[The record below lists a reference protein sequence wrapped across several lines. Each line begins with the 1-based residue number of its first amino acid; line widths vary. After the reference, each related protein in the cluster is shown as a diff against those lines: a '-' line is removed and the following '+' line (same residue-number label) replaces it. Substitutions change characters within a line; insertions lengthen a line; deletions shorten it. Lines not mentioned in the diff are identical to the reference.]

1 MKSPNLAQSKN
12 LAPTLELVGLA
23 AILLSLTFVVLELRA
38 NNVQARGAAFQALG
52 IATAEWHQD
61 FDDRMNRL
69 FDQAGDVDLIKQWS
83 YSDWLAVERMV
94 RSDVRLL
101 ETALLQVHEGL
112 LDESALAQLGF
123 SYFENWLSIPAVAC
137 IWPRISE
144 GFGRVGPLVISRME
158 TGTPPD
164 QRATCPVDLGAL
176 RKESYGG
183 LQPEAKE

>member
-12 LAPTLELVGLA
+12 LAQTLELVGLA
-23 AILLSLTFVVLELRA
+23 AILLSLIFVVLELRLS
-38 NNVQARGAAFQALG
+38 NVQARAGAFQALG
-52 IATAEWHQD
+52 IATAEWHQA

-69 FDQAGDVDLIKQWS
+69 FDQGGDVELLKQWT
-83 YSDWLAVERMV
+83 YSDWLAVERML
-94 RSDVRLL
+94 RSDLRLL
-101 ETALLQVHEGL
+101 ETALLQVDEGL

-183 LQPEAKE
+183 LQREAEE